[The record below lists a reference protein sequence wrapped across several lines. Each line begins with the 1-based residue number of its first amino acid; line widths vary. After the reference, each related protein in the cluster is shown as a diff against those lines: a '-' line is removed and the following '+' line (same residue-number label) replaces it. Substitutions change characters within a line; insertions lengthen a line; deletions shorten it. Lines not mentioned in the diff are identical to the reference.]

1 MRSLT
6 DVVVA
11 VVVSLVAGAPACADD
26 VLKGSALVRAHAHND
41 YEHSRPLLDALD
53 HGFCNVEA
61 DVYLTPQGLLVAHDL
76 KDAKPE
82 RTLESLYLKPLQQ
95 RVKSNGGFVIAKDAP
110 FTLLIDIKSE
120 AESTYAAIDAVL
132 ARYAD
137 ILTVTR
143 NAIQTI
149 GPIEIVISGNRPI
162 ETMRKQGIRYAGID
176 GRTDDVPD
184 SQSTPS
190 HLMPWIS
197 SRWGDNNSL
206 TNFQWKGNG
215 PIPAAERQRLRD
227 YVQAVHAQQR
237 KVRFWATPEK
247 PEVWRELLDADVD
260 LIGTDKLPEL
270 QAFLKSQ

>member
-11 VVVSLVAGAPACADD
+11 VVVSLVAGAPTCADD
-26 VLKGSALVRAHAHND
+26 VPTGSALVRAHAHND

-95 RVKSNGGFVIAKDAP
+95 RVKSNGGFVIAKDVP

-143 NAIQTI
+143 NAVQTP
-149 GPIEIVISGNRPI
+149 GPVTVVISGNRPI

-184 SQSTPS
+184 AQSTPS

-270 QAFLKSQ
+270 QAFLKSR